1 MQKIYFIPKLKFEI
15 IRYHEF
21 LLCFRSTSAAS
32 EKSYEIK
39 ILVLT
44 YISSLKYDMTKGEL
58 EFFLS
63 EVHFFNTYHIAISF
77 VFNVFKR
84 LLTISYIPSLQH
96 NICDVSSL
104 EIP

>member
-39 ILVLT
+39 ILLLT
-44 YISSLKYDMTKGEL
+44 LSSLKYDMTKGEL
-58 EFFLS
+58 EFF
-63 EVHFFNTYHIAISF
+63 F
-77 VFNVFKR
+77 VKNPLF
-84 LLTISYIPSLQH
+84 
-96 NICDVSSL
+96 
-104 EIP
+104 